1 MTKILTLILVAFL
14 VSQVGEYAFSQSIHD
29 LIQKNKIDDAKQ
41 LLKSKPELIKSRD
54 DSQRTAIHIAAR
66 FSKPDA
72 VKLLLDAGAE
82 PNVTAYNKFTPLHVC
97 TTPESAKL
105 LIKHGAKTDA
115 VDAWGNTPLQNAAQ
129 LGRKKLC
136 ETMIIS
142 GAKLDLLS
150 AIYLGKRDDVK
161 KMVTENPDVVKE
173 HVGTSSLWGNNTP
186 LGVAASKGDKELV
199 ALFIENGADV
209 NGGTYRPNVG
219 TYTPICNA
227 VWGKHHEIV
236 ELLLKHGAK
245 TDVAGGKFYDSIVDY
260 AEKNSDDRMK
270 QLLKSKPK
278 KNAE

>member
-1 MTKILTLILVAFL
+1 MTKILVSILVAFF
-14 VSQVGEYAFSQSIHD
+14 VSQAGDYAWSQSLHD

-41 LLKSKPELIKSRD
+41 LLNSEPELVKSRD
-54 DSQRTAIHIAAR
+54 DSQRTALHIAAR
-66 FSKPDA
+66 FSKPDT

-97 TTPESAKL
+97 MTPESAKL
-105 LIKHGAKTDA
+105 LIEHGAKTDA
-115 VDAWGNTPLQNAAQ
+115 VDAWGDTPLQKAAQ
-129 LGRKKLC
+129 LDRKKLC
-136 ETMIIS
+136 DAMIAS

-161 KMVTENPDVVKE
+161 KMVAENPDMVKE
-173 HVGTSSLWGNNTP
+173 HVGTSNLWGNNTP

-199 ALFIENGADV
+199 SLFIENGADV

-270 QLLKSKPK
+270 QLLMSKPK
-278 KNAE
+278 